1 MRFLILLA
9 LIVPSFF
16 AQSDLDAT
24 GVSEATRLNMLR
36 LQRIELIKELSKSG
50 VAKSPA
56 ELNKVLQE
64 PNPADP
70 RLGKLKTIN
79 EQIQTSR
86 VKLSSQKTPA
96 IESSSRFG
104 LRYRENQAKVEQ
116 YKRVLQ
122 NAQSSGADPGAI
134 QDLKLMQKRTY
145 MERSELVLK
154 HQLLEDGTFSSIQ
167 KLNQS
172 ISTKHADPRV
182 KALAKVQQD
191 LSTLQIN
198 RSQSAKVGQLTKQYL
213 NPAPTNN
220 TAIQKPTTV
229 IAPTVEVQAPSIPKN
244 TAVNTPV
251 PTKVTPAVSQIAP
264 RAAQNT
270 VRTVPAASSAPKVTP
285 TVAKTAATVPQ
296 AAPSVPKTVTAI
308 PKASLTAPKAGA
320 AIPKVTPAPVT
331 ATTPNPGIVSKT
343 ISQLAP
349 AAPKIAP
356 TPQAIKTQPAP
367 TVKQNPASIL
377 QPVARPVSTVN
388 QVALNPRSPLAT
400 LDLLGS
406 GANSPKNL
414 IQNTISQEITPIANE
429 LQSGIKTNSIQDY
442 VESVKTTGNKVT
454 DKVLGGAGDEATGR
468 DGYQVRR
475 DSVVQSLTEK
485 VTALTDDIAAAQSS
499 GNTAKAQ
506 KLQALQESLKTELR
520 KAEVGPQNLRL
531 QSEITGLKD
540 SINSLKQ
547 SGANKDAVKSL
558 QDQLSAKEAEFKKS
572 SADSA
577 ATAKNYIRDGLH
589 FAVIAASTQGVL
601 NIIQQVK
608 DGEEVDL
615 GNAFNFITTP
625 DFLLGTTGAFAGG
638 LLVQKGLTTGFGKI
652 AMATVQ
658 NMVPG
663 PVKFIVQAL
672 PYTIGAMLGSD
683 IMTGNFGKNTIVDM
697 AFNGIGSSVGMMLG
711 SAIFPPIGSIAG
723 SVLGALAGD
732 YLSKMIQGKDQE
744 ELATEMLY
752 EPQWQ
757 ELQKPGWE
765 AEDQND
771 LAIALHEGPALSS
784 NSPNLISGDSLPDL
798 ETARDHAYEAYRQAT
813 AQKGGDSDA
822 ARQAYGL
829 FRDLEV
835 RIEQIKLE
843 TVSSFSLNK

>member
-1 MRFLILLA
+1 
-9 LIVPSFF
+9 V
-16 AQSDLDAT
+16 
-24 GVSEATRLNMLR
+24 
-36 LQRIELIKELSKSG
+36 
-50 VAKSPA
+50 VAKPLTQVA
-56 ELNKVLQE
+56 PKI
-64 PNPADP
+64 P
-70 RLGKLKTIN
+70 
-79 EQIQTSR
+79 
-86 VKLSSQKTPA
+86 
-96 IESSSRFG
+96 
-104 LRYRENQAKVEQ
+104 
-116 YKRVLQ
+116 Q
-122 NAQSSGADPGAI
+122 NA
-134 QDLKLMQKRTY
+134 
-145 MERSELVLK
+145 
-154 HQLLEDGTFSSIQ
+154 
-167 KLNQS
+167 
-172 ISTKHADPRV
+172 
-182 KALAKVQQD
+182 
-191 LSTLQIN
+191 
-198 RSQSAKVGQLTKQYL
+198 
-213 NPAPTNN
+213 
-220 TAIQKPTTV
+220 
-229 IAPTVEVQAPSIPKN
+229 
-244 TAVNTPV
+244 PV
-251 PTKVTPAVSQIAP
+251 PLAI
-264 RAAQNT
+264 
-270 VRTVPAASSAPKVTP
+270 
-285 TVAKTAATVPQ
+285 KTQ
-296 AAPSVPKTVTAI
+296 AAPS
-308 PKASLTAPKAGA
+308 
-320 AIPKVTPAPVT
+320 
-331 ATTPNPGIVSKT
+331 
-343 ISQLAP
+343 
-349 AAPKIAP
+349 
-356 TPQAIKTQPAP
+356 
-367 TVKQNPASIL
+367 VKQNPASIL
-377 QPVARPVSTVN
+377 QPVARPASSLN

-400 LDLLGS
+400 LDLMGS

-429 LQSGIKTNSIQDY
+429 LQAGIKTNSIQDY

-485 VTALTDDIAAAQSS
+485 VTALADDIAAAQSS

-506 KLQALQESLKTELR
+506 KLQALQETLKTELK
-520 KAEVGPQNLRL
+520 KAEFGPQNLRL
-531 QSEITGLKD
+531 QSEITGLRD

-547 SGANKDAVKSL
+547 SGGNKEAVKSL

-572 SADSA
+572 SGDSA

-683 IMTGNFGKNTIVDM
+683 IMTGNFGRNTIVDM

-732 YLSKMIQGKDQE
+732 YLGKMIQGKDQE

-752 EPQWQ
+752 EPSWQ

-771 LAIALHEGPALSS
+771 MVIALHEGPAISS
-784 NSPNLISGDSLPDL
+784 NSPTLISGDSLPDL

-813 AQKGGDSDA
+813 AQNGGDSDK
-822 ARQAYGL
+822 ARRAYGL

-835 RIEQIKLE
+835 RIEQLKLQ
-843 TVSSFSLNK
+843 TISSFSSNK